1 MECQQPGRDLV
12 GTAHLAQSGG
22 GISYDGARG
31 MVLAGSSALSIVTAP
46 AYLQLSFPLSI
57 IVCGFQNAAASL
69 NTPLFGVNFNAAN
82 TTPFSAYQLGVSN
95 TGSQYRVT
103 FNTAS
108 TLRESDTT
116 GTTVVAGAPV
126 WLGARLTSGDQTVYC
141 NSVPSATTPTTFTG
155 TIGYGVNPAVGAG
168 IGGGSNPNFAYD
180 YALIYNRALPD
191 RELLWLCNQG
201 RDLFARKRNWAGWT
215 AALGK
220 AQSGAIIVASITANP
235 GSIKV
240 STTQTITIAGTG
252 TTFTTTAPVFS
263 VAGVAGV
270 SITGGSLVVIDNT
283 HATIQVVSGTT
294 RGTATITDAT
304 SGATASLRIGKRLT
318 PLWAPHR
325 PYR

>member
-1 MECQQPGRDLV
+1 MECRSPGMDLV
-12 GTAHLAQSGG
+12 GQAHLAQVGAIG
-22 GISYDGARG
+22 YDGALG
-31 MVLAGSSALSIVTAP
+31 LSVANAGAGASVAAP
-46 AYLQLSFPLSI
+46 PYLQLNFPLSI
-57 IVCGFQNAAASL
+57 ILCGFQNSL
-69 NTPLFGVNFNAAN
+69 PSNNVDYFGVGFNAAH
-82 TTPFSAYQLGVSN
+82 TTPFVAYTLGANS
-95 TGSQYRVT
+95 THQSYHAL
-103 FNTAS
+103 FNTAGTQHETS
-108 TLRESDTT
+108 TA
-116 GTTVVAGAPV
+116 GINIVANSPV
-126 WLGARLTSGDQTVYC
+126 WLGSRMTSGAQTVYC
-141 NSVPSATTPTTFTG
+141 NSVPSATTPTSFTG
-155 TIGYGVNPAVGAG
+155 SITYGTSPPVAIGAEGGVTP
-168 IGGGSNPNFAYD
+168 FFTYD

-201 RDLFARKRNWAGWT
+201 RDLFARRRDWAGWT

-240 STTQTITIAGTG
+240 STTQTITIAGTN

-263 VAGVAGV
+263 IAGVAGV